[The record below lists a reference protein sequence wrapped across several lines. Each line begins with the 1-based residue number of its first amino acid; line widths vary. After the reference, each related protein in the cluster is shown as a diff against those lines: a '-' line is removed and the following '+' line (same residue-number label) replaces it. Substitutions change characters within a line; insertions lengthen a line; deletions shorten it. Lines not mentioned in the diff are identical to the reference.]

1 MGIKERRER
10 EKQVTRQAILT
21 AALEIARQE
30 GWLAL
35 TIRKIGERI
44 EYSAPMV
51 YQYFENKEA
60 VLLALLQ
67 EGFQRLTVTMQQAR
81 SSTEDQEGKA
91 LRMADAYWQF
101 AITNPEIY
109 QLMNGQGNI
118 QLDRNVIG
126 QMVLEVCAL
135 TEDALVDWAQE
146 QGIKLDDPLGAAEIV
161 WSLLHGLVSLHLVNR
176 VGSGE
181 EQKAR
186 ALMHQALRNQL
197 VGWKV
202 NTQKK
207 G

>member
-60 VLLALLQ
+60 VLQVLLQ
-67 EGFQRLTVTMQQAR
+67 EGFQRLTVAMQQAR
-81 SSTEDQEGKA
+81 ASTEDRERNV

-109 QLMNGQGNI
+109 QLMNGQGNV

-126 QMVLEVCAL
+126 QMVQEVCAL

-146 QGIKLDDPLGAAEIV
+146 QGIRLDDPLGVAEIV
-161 WSLLHGLVSLHLVNR
+161 WSLLHGLVSLHLVDR

-186 ALMHQALRNQL
+186 ELMHQALRNQL
-197 VGWKV
+197 AGWKV
-202 NTQKK
+202 NAQKQ